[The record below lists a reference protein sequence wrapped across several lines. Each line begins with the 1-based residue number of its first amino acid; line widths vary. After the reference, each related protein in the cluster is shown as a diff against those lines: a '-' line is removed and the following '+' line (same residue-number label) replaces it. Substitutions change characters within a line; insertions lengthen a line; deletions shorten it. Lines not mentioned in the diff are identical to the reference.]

1 MVQIARKSLSVF
13 GKKKTLSS
21 DDKKVWEDFSKTI
34 KEHNRDRESYFHSNG
49 MLNGDVSENKI
60 LKDQNKISKE
70 YKDRAALVLN
80 KNIFNEK
87 VVDKKKLRELK
98 RGKVAP
104 EAILDLHGMTSA
116 QAFPIVKRFL
126 LNAVNNKFRLIL
138 IITGKGK
145 QSNDNGGVGILKKKL
160 PFWLSEK
167 TISKNILSVF
177 HASNNHGGS
186 GAFYVYMKKSS

>member
-1 MVQIARKSLSVF
+1 MAQIARKNLSMF

-21 DDKKVWEDFSKTI
+21 DDMKVWEDFSKTI
-34 KEHNRDRESYFHSNG
+34 REHKKDKESYFHGNG
-49 MLNGDVSENKI
+49 MLKDVVPENKI
-60 LKDQNKISKE
+60 LKDQTKISRE
-70 YKDRAALVLN
+70 YKDGAALVSN

-98 RGKVAP
+98 RGKVVP
-104 EAILDLHGMTSA
+104 EATLDLHGMTSA
-116 QAFPIVKRFL
+116 QAFPIVKTFL
-126 LNAVNNKFRLIL
+126 TDAVKNKFRLIL

-145 QSNDNGGVGILKKKL
+145 KSNDNGGVGILKKKL
-160 PFWLSEK
+160 PLWLSEK

-177 HASNNHGGS
+177 HASSNHGGS

>member
-1 MVQIARKSLSVF
+1 MEQIARKSVSVF
-13 GKKKTLSS
+13 GKRRNLSI

-34 KEHNRDRESYFHSNG
+34 KELHKDNEGYFTSNE
-49 MLNGDVSENKI
+49 MLDGDVSENKI
-60 LKDQNKISKE
+60 FKDQTKISKE
-70 YKDRAALVLN
+70 YKESSSLFLN

-104 EAILDLHGMTSA
+104 EATLDLHGMTSA
-116 QAFPIVKRFL
+116 QAFPIVKTFL

-167 TISKNILSVF
+167 VISKNILSVF
-177 HASNNHGGS
+177 HAANNHGGS

>member
-1 MVQIARKSLSVF
+1 MEQIARKSVSVF
-13 GKKKTLSS
+13 GKRRTLSS

-34 KEHNRDRESYFHSNG
+34 KELHKDKESYFTTNG
-49 MLNGDVSENKI
+49 MLDGDVSENKI
-60 LKDQNKISKE
+60 LKNQTKTPKE
-70 YKDRAALVLN
+70 YKEGSALFFD

-87 VVDKKKLRELK
+87 VVDKKKLRKLK
-98 RGKVAP
+98 RGNVTP
-104 EAILDLHGMTSA
+104 EATLDLHGMTSA
-116 QAFPIVKRFL
+116 QAFPVVKTFL